1 MTFRRKRIIFLLK
14 YKIRNLYFFDTY
26 SYLRSKMVIIT
37 ERRVK
42 DSGTLWAKEGGQ
54 AVKLADVQIAQ
65 VLGSTS

>member
-1 MTFRRKRIIFLLK
+1 
-14 YKIRNLYFFDTY
+14 
-26 SYLRSKMVIIT
+26 MVIIT